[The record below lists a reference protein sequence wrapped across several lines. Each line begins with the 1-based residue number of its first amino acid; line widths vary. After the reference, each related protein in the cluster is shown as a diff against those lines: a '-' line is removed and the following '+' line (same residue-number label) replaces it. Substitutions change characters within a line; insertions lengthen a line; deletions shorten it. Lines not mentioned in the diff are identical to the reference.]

1 MLGTAMA
8 RRKHRQTP
16 PPLDRGDTT
25 PERLAKAGAD
35 AFRDGEG
42 KRQVHDNTLFRA
54 RRREAITDKQ
64 FQAGLKYAELQYAA
78 GLDGSVNAV
87 DLNRIFSRET
97 MNFDRLAT
105 TEHLAMARHDYA
117 HVNKVLG
124 KLGEATVTYLV
135 CNSGSLEGWGMHLG
149 YKNRS
154 QAIAAAET
162 SLRIYLEMLREFWR
176 I

>member
-1 MLGTAMA
+1 MA
-8 RRKHRQTP
+8 RKKYRQAP
-16 PPLDRGDTT
+16 QPLDRGDTT

-42 KRQVHDNTLFRA
+42 KRQVHDNTLCRA

-78 GLDGSVNAV
+78 GLDGSVNAI
-87 DLNRIFSRET
+87 DLNRIMSRET

-117 HVNKVLG
+117 KANEVLG
-124 KLGEATVTYLV
+124 KDGKDAMTYLV
-135 CNSGSLEGWGMHLG
+135 CNSGSLEGWGFSLG
-149 YKNRS
+149 KVSRTDAWN
-154 QAIAAAET
+154 AAEKDLISCL
-162 SLRIYLEMLREFWR
+162 SLLVGYWR
-176 I
+176 L